1 MVEENTIV
9 IFFCLASAVR
19 MISIGISIRNET
31 NLKNKNATE
40 YGKLNSKALVIC
52 HTLFYVSCIR
62 EGLTQKTQANDV
74 SLIGMGLFIFS
85 MIMLLIV
92 IFILGDNWT
101 VKLLIA
107 PDQHLNS
114 SFLFKYIRHPNY
126 ILAIIPELISITLVC
141 HAWLTLF
148 IGLPLYLIPL
158 TIRIIQEEKVMKKH
172 FGNY

>member
-1 MVEENTIV
+1 MLDENYIV
-9 IFFCLASAVR
+9 IFFCIASVVR
-19 MISIGISIRNET
+19 LISVVISIKNET
-31 NLKNKNATE
+31 NLKNKNAIE

-52 HTLFYVSCIR
+52 HTLFYVSCIC
-62 EGLTQKTQANDV
+62 EGLAQKVQANEV
-74 SLIGMGLFIFS
+74 SLIGFGLFILS

-92 IFILGDNWT
+92 IVILGNNWT
-101 VKLLIA
+101 LKLMIA
-107 PDQHLNS
+107 PGQHLNS

-126 ILAIIPELISITLVC
+126 VLAIIPELISIALIC

-172 FGNY
+172 FGSY